1 MLNFVALITPYKK
14 NGKINWL
21 NLNFLI
27 NFHIFNKTNTILLLG
42 TTGESHNFFFL
53 EFLNLLF
60 FTKKY
65 KIKFIFNIFEIN
77 IKLIFYK
84 LFLLKKNN
92 FLLILISLPK
102 FILPNNISIYKY
114 FKILNKFGL
123 KLIFYNIPKRTSKKI
138 SFFLFNKII
147 KKEFFVYIKNSFNNL
162 KNNLF
167 FKKKKILIFSGEDK
181 NLLFYYFYIGTISV
195 YNNLF
200 PKTFLYL
207 NKKSIFFIKKNNF
220 DINPVLIKFFLLKN
234 NLIIGIFNSLLF
246 GLFSF
251 FFTQS
256 QT

>member
-1 MLNFVALITPYKK
+1 MINVVALITPYKQ

-27 NFHIFNKTNTILLLG
+27 NFHIFNKTNIILLLG
-42 TTGESHNFFFL
+42 TTGESHNFLFL
-53 EFLNLLF
+53 EFLNLLLYI
-60 FTKKY
+60 KKY
-65 KIKFIFNIFEIN
+65 KIKFIFNIFDIN
-77 IKLIFYK
+77 INLIFNK

-92 FLLILISLPK
+92 FFLVLISLPK
-102 FILPNNISIYKY
+102 FILPNNISIFKY

-123 KLIFYNIPKRTSKKI
+123 KLIFYNIPKRTSKII
-138 SFFLFNKII
+138 SKFTFNKLI
-147 KKEFFVYIKNSFNNL
+147 KKKFFIYIKNSTNNI

-181 NLLFYYFYIGTISV
+181 NLLFEKFYFGTISV

-200 PKTFLYL
+200 PKSFLYL
-207 NKKSIFFIKKNNF
+207 NKKNIFFIKKNNF
-220 DINPVLIKFFLLKN
+220 DINPVLIKFLLLKN
-234 NLIIGIFNSLLF
+234 YLIIGIFNSLLF
-246 GLFSF
+246 GLISF

>member
-1 MLNFVALITPYKK
+1 MLNVVALITPYKK

-42 TTGESHNFFFL
+42 TTGESHNFLFL

-60 FTKKY
+60 FVKKY
-65 KIKFIFNIFEIN
+65 KIKFIFNIFDIN

-84 LFLLKKNN
+84 LILFKKNN
-92 FLLILISLPK
+92 FSLILISLPK
-102 FILPNNISIYKY
+102 FILPNNISIFKY
-114 FKILNKFGL
+114 FKIINKFGL

-138 SFFLFNKII
+138 SFFFINKII
-147 KKEFFVYIKNSFNNL
+147 KKNFFVCIKNSLNNI
-162 KNNLF
+162 KNNLIL
-167 FKKKKILIFSGEDK
+167 KKKKILIFSGEDT
-181 NLLFYYFYIGTISV
+181 NLFYFNFYFGTISV

-207 NKKSIFFIKKNNF
+207 NKKNIFFIKKNNF
-220 DINPVLIKFFLLKN
+220 DINPVLIKFFLFKN
-234 NLIIGIFNSLLF
+234 YLIIGIFNSLLF
-246 GLFSF
+246 GLVSF

>member
-1 MLNFVALITPYKK
+1 MLNIVALITPYKK

-27 NFHIFNKTNTILLLG
+27 NFHIFNKTDIILLLG

-60 FTKKY
+60 FIKKY

-92 FLLILISLPK
+92 FLTILITIPK

-147 KKEFFVYIKNSFNNL
+147 KKEFFIYIKNSFNNL

-181 NLLFYYFYIGTISV
+181 NLLFYYFYNGTISV

-207 NKKSIFFIKKNNF
+207 NKKNIFFIKKTNF

-234 NLIIGIFNSLLF
+234 YLIIGIYNSLLF
-246 GLFSF
+246 GLISF

>member
-1 MLNFVALITPYKK
+1 MLNIVALITPYKK

-27 NFHIFNKTNTILLLG
+27 NFHMLNKTNIILLLG

-53 EFLNLLF
+53 EFLNLLLYI
-60 FTKKY
+60 KKY
-65 KIKFIFNIFEIN
+65 NIKFIFNIFDIN
-77 IKLIFYK
+77 IKLIFQK

-138 SFFLFNKII
+138 SQLIFNKII
-147 KKEFFVYIKNSFNNL
+147 KKKFFVYIKNSVNNI
-162 KNNLF
+162 KNNLI

-181 NLLFYYFYIGTISV
+181 NLLFIKFYFGTISV

-200 PKTFLYL
+200 PKIFLNL
-207 NKKSIFFIKKNNF
+207 NKKSIIFIKKNNF
-220 DINPVLIKFFLLKN
+220 DINPILIKFFLLKN
-234 NLIIGIFNSLLF
+234 YLIIGIFNSLLF
-246 GLFSF
+246 GIISF